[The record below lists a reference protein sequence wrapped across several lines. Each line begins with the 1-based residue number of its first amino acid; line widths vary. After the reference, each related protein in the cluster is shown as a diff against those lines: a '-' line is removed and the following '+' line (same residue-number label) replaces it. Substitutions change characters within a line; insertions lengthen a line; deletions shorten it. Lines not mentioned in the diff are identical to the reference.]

1 MTQFTKVFTL
11 LLSLCINKVVFAV
24 TEPDSTSKYWHHMDP
39 ETDGVA
45 GVSSTRAYQL
55 VKDRKSTTV
64 TVAIIDSGMDIDH
77 EDLKENIW
85 TNEDEIP
92 GNGIDDDKNG
102 YVDDIH
108 GWNFLGTA
116 DGSNMQYANLEMTRI
131 FRTLDPKF
139 NGKTKK
145 DVAKEDRSDFE
156 LYSEIAEK
164 LNKKRQKS
172 EGEFMQ
178 IMGMKMFFDQADSAV
193 IVNLGEGYT
202 IEDLAAYE
210 TADEEVKKFAEFI
223 LMMNAQ
229 GMDKEGLTEYFEYM
243 EAGMKYHYNP
253 GFIDR
258 ELMGDDVTKT
268 DERLYGNNN
277 VSAPD
282 AVHGTHVGGL
292 VGSIR
297 GNGLGGD
304 GICQNVKLM
313 ALRAVPNGDEFDK
326 DIANAIRYA
335 ADNGAQIINMSFG
348 KGYSPQVEAVHEA
361 IRYAE
366 SKNVLLI
373 HAAGNDAANND
384 KVAGFPN
391 PKFNKRARAKSFL
404 TVGASSPELNA
415 NLPGVF
421 SNYGKK
427 EVDLFAPGVQVYST
441 MPDNEYEYQDGTSMA
456 APVTTGVAAFVL
468 SYFPKLTAVELKEL
482 LVNSV
487 FETGKMKVTLPD
499 PAYTGGKLVPFKKL
513 SKSGGIVNAY
523 NAAQMALEMYP

>member
-1 MTQFTKVFTL
+1 MTRLFKAIAL
-11 LLSLCINKVVFAV
+11 LLTLCINTTIFAG

-77 EDLKENIW
+77 EDLKKNIW

-102 YVDDIH
+102 YVDDMH
-108 GWNFLGTA
+108 GWNFLGAA
-116 DGSNMQYANLEMTRI
+116 DGTNLQYANLEMTRI
-131 FRTLDPKF
+131 FRKLDPKF

-145 DVAKEDRSDFE
+145 EIAKEDRAEFE
-156 LYSEIAEK
+156 LYTEVLGKINE
-164 LNKKRQKS
+164 KRQES

-178 IMGMKMFFDQADSAV
+178 VMGVKMFFDQADSAV
-193 IVNLGEGYT
+193 AANVGEGYT
-202 IEDLAAYE
+202 LEDLAAYE
-210 TADEEVKKFAEFI
+210 TKDDQLKKYSEFI
-223 LMMNAQ
+223 LMMSAE
-229 GMDKEGLTEYFEYM
+229 GMDKESLTDYYEHLESGF
-243 EAGMKYHYNP
+243 KYHYNP
-253 GFIDR
+253 RFNDR
-258 ELMGDDVTKT
+258 DIMGDDLTKT
-268 DERLYGNNN
+268 DEQFYGNND
-277 VSAPD
+277 VAAPD
-282 AVHGTHVGGL
+282 AVHGTHVAGL

-373 HAAGNDAANND
+373 HAAGNDGANND

-391 PKFNKRARAKSFL
+391 PKISKKERASSFL
-404 TVGASSPELNA
+404 TVGASSPDLST
-415 NLPGVF
+415 NLPGIF

-441 MPDNEYEYQDGTSMA
+441 MPGNEYKPQDGTSMA
-456 APVTTGVAAFVL
+456 APVTTGVAAFIL
-468 SYFPKLTAVELKEL
+468 SYFPKLTAVQLKDL

-487 FETGKMKVTLPD
+487 YETGKLKVTLPD
-499 PAYTGGKLVPFKKL
+499 PTYAGGKIVPFKKL
-513 SKSGGIVNAY
+513 SRTGGIVNAY
-523 NAAQMALEMYP
+523 NAAKMAMEMYP